1 MRTDEEKIEEHLAS
15 KGVTEVKKE
24 RKKRAPMSPEEYK
37 AACERLERARAARK
51 ANLKPVTMV
60 VRRTEEPILE
70 SEDDEPPVGNED
82 APVEAGAMEQD
93 GVVLENGVKQMPDGS
108 YKL

>member
-1 MRTDEEKIEEHLAS
+1 
-15 KGVTEVKKE
+15 
-24 RKKRAPMSPEEYK
+24 
-37 AACERLERARAARK
+37 
-51 ANLKPVTMV
+51 MV